1 MTAYFSRLFAFILPR
16 LSERSTAAGFLSV
29 VGLLIGHAIAPDR
42 SAAIATAITVA
53 ASMAL
58 VVTKEAPAAPVPAP

>member
-1 MTAYFSRLFAFILPR
+1 MSSFFSRLFAFILPR

-29 VGLLIGHAIAPDR
+29 MGLLVGHAIAPDR

-58 VVTKEAPAAPVPAP
+58 VVTKEAPAAPAP